1 MRILVWALLAVCSF
15 SAVAN
20 PLVPDGRP
28 GVHLEA
34 SVSRDVLE
42 DTAHAVLFIE
52 KENASAV
59 LAQQQVSEVL
69 SAALEKAKKGK
80 DVSIKTGRTST
91 YAVYGKDNRMTG
103 WRVRGE
109 LVLESK
115 DAAALSQNLTTLA
128 ETMSIENMWFS
139 LSLEARRKVQETLQ
153 GDAII
158 AFQEKA
164 EAVTRQFG
172 YARYALAEA
181 RIATGGQSVR
191 FHEGVM
197 QLSRAKSASPSV
209 PMEAGKTMVT
219 VSVSGTIKLEK

>member
-1 MRILVWALLAVCSF
+1 MRILVWALLALCSF

-52 KENASAV
+52 KEHVSAV
-59 LAQQQVSEVL
+59 LAQQQVSDVL
-69 SAALEKAKKGK
+69 SAALAKAQKGK
-80 DVSIKTGRTST
+80 DVSVKTGRTST

-109 LVLESK
+109 LVLESQNV
-115 DAAALSQNLTTLA
+115 AALSQSVTVLA
-128 ETMSIENMWFS
+128 ETMSIEKMWFS
-139 LSLEARRKVQETLQ
+139 LSPEARRKVQEALQ

-158 AFQEKA
+158 AFQKKA
-164 EAVTRQFG
+164 EAATRQFG
-172 YARYALAEA
+172 YARYALSEA
-181 RIATGGQSVR
+181 RIVTGGQSVR

-197 QLSRAKSASPSV
+197 QLSRAKAASAAV
-209 PMEAGKTMVT
+209 PMEAGKTTVS